1 MEKHRTKLTME
12 RNHIGELFN
21 NFPMLN
27 VKQVAREI
35 GINTTLMQQYV
46 NGVKKPSFERRV
58 EIERYLRELGRKMAG
73 IDLK

>member
-1 MEKHRTKLTME
+1 MEKHYTKLTME

-27 VKQVAREI
+27 VKEVSRAI
-35 GINTTLMQQYV
+35 GINPTLIQQYV
-46 NGVKKPSFERRV
+46 NGVKRPSFERRV
-58 EIERYLRELGRKMAG
+58 EIERYIRELGRKMIG